1 MAFQMLCLREP
12 PFAIPTFL
20 REEAPVPV
28 LHWTGR
34 HHLRTVV
41 LVWGQLIRDTTLND
55 LAAGALCPSHAGR
68 MQRESS
74 WQTTTTNSW
83 AAEGELRLWEGEEER
98 GIRDAGVTDG
108 RLR

>member
-20 REEAPVPV
+20 REEAPVPA

-41 LVWGQLIRDTTLND
+41 LVWGQLIRDTTFNKLGRGSAVPIPHRTNAVEEQ
-55 LAAGALCPSHAGR
+55 LAS
-68 MQRESS
+68 
-74 WQTTTTNSW
+74 
-83 AAEGELRLWEGEEER
+83 
-98 GIRDAGVTDG
+98 DDG
-108 RLR
+108 Q